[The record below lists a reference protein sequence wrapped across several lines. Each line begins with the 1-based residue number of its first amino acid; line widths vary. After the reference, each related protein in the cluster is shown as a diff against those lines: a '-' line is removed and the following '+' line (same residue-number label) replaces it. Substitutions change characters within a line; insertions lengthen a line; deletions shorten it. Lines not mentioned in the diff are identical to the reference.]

1 MIKPPSIARF
11 EQLYWGSVVI
21 GWINTAVNWRTQ
33 QALREANPLLANA
46 TWLMPTA
53 LVVNLLITLTIW
65 YFIVRRASVVAKWFQ
80 VVFAA
85 FSVLGLISI
94 IFQFAMGRAPSV
106 VFALLGV
113 ATAGLY
119 IAAATMLFRPDAK
132 EWFGE
137 GRDIEEDAPL
147 V

>member
-11 EQLYWGSVVI
+11 EQFYWGSLVI
-21 GWINTAVNWRTQ
+21 GWINSALNWKTS
-33 QALREANPLLANA
+33 QAALDANPLLANA
-46 TWLMPTA
+46 RWFLPAMTLVGVLIAVA
-53 LVVNLLITLTIW
+53 LW
-65 YFIVRRASVVAKWFQ
+65 FFIARKASVVAKWIQ

-85 FSVLGLISI
+85 FGAFGILSAVYLI
-94 IFQFAMGRAPSV
+94 ATGKAPSV
-106 VFALLGV
+106 LAVVIGV
-113 ATAGLY
+113 AANILY

-137 GRDIEEDAPL
+137 GRDVEEDAPL